1 MSGNR
6 IEASKLMESYEKG
19 AIANVFSF
27 ELNIKI
33 PAYLIAIVAGTV

>member
-6 IEASKLMESYEKG
+6 VETSKLMESYKKG